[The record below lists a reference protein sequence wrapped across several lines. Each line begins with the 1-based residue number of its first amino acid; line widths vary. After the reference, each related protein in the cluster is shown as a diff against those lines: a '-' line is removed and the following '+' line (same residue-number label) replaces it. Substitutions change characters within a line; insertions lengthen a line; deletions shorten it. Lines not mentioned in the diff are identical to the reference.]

1 MAFLHEVL
9 PVLWAGLWST
19 ILYALGSVAVG
30 FPVAVLI
37 CALRLSRRR
46 PLAGCATVYVS
57 FFRGVPLLVQL
68 LIAFYAVPALGV
80 EVPPWAAGLF
90 TLALCTAAYMA
101 EILRGGFLAIP
112 HGQIEAAQ
120 ISGLSHRQIL
130 LYIQVPQA
138 VRLTLPSL
146 VNEAITMVK
155 ASSLISIVGV
165 LDLTRAS
172 QNMATSTL
180 RPLACYALAGLFYL
194 VVTACVAAAGQRLER
209 TLAAGR

>member
-9 PVLWAGLWST
+9 PILWAGLWST
-19 ILYALGSVAVG
+19 VLYALGCVAVG
-30 FPVAVLI
+30 FPIAVLL
-37 CALRLSRRR
+37 CVLRLSRMR
-46 PLAGCATVYVS
+46 LLSGCATVYIS

-80 EVPPWAAGLF
+80 DVPPWAAGLF

-101 EILRGGFLAIP
+101 EILRGGFQAIP
-112 HGQIEAAQ
+112 YGQVEAAQ
-120 ISGLSHRQIL
+120 ISGLNPRQIL
-130 LYIQVPQA
+130 FFIQVPQA

-146 VNEAITMVK
+146 INEAITMVK

-172 QNMATSTL
+172 QNMASSTL
-180 RPLACYALAGLFYL
+180 RPLACYALAGLLYL
-194 VVTACVAAAGQRLER
+194 AVTSCVAAAGHRLER